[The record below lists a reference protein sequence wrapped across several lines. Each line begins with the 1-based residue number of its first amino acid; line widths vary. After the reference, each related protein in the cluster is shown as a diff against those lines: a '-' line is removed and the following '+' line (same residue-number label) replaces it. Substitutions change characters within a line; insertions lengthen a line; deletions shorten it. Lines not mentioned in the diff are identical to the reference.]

1 MKLGAFRL
9 AAVVAV
15 VVLTGCYGKQ
25 MVKGP
30 IYTEQIYEKVDS
42 LHGEQQKTQQSIQD
56 LRAQMEEEREARIR
70 YEAQMGLT
78 LKEMEESIRILT
90 NRLEEQANRRSS
102 GTGAPRSYPLPI
114 PVGASTEGS
123 DSSALASDTENAA
136 AVAAAVAAELYQT
149 SYMDL
154 TRGNYSLAIQG
165 FQNYLVR
172 YPTGVQLPEVHYYL
186 GECYY
191 ADDRHLEAVGEFQ
204 YVAREFPESRL
215 VPASYLKS
223 GLCYV
228 VLEESNLAQKN
239 FNELIEKHPD
249 TEEAKQARD
258 ELNRLQG

>member
-1 MKLGAFRL
+1 LKLGAFRL

-56 LRAQMEEEREARIR
+56 LRAQLEEEREARIR
-70 YEAQMGLT
+70 YEAQMGLA
-78 LKEMEESIRILT
+78 LKEMEESIRILLS
-90 NRLEEQANRRSS
+90 RLEDQANRRSS
-102 GTGAPRSYPLPI
+102 GAESRPSYLLPI
-114 PVGASTEGS
+114 PVGASTGGS
-123 DSSALASDTENAA
+123 DSSAVVSDPANTAA
-136 AVAAAVAAELYQT
+136 ASAVAAELYQT

-172 YPTGVQLPEVHYYL
+172 YPTGSQLPEVHYYL

-191 ADDRHLEAVGEFQ
+191 ASDRQLEAVGEFQ
-204 YVAREFPESRL
+204 YVVREFPESRL
-215 VPASYLKS
+215 VPASFLKS
-223 GLCYV
+223 GLCYL
-228 VLEESNLAQKN
+228 VLEEPNLAQKN
-239 FNELIEKHPD
+239 FDELIEKHPD